1 MKRAY
6 LCTMALALLALPT
19 LPNIALAHNHD
30 EKPAAATAGGAE
42 VRAEILRQ
50 LGDAKEKLI
59 ALAEAMPAEK
69 YGWRPAEGVRSV
81 GEVFLHVAGGNY
93 FLPTL
98 WGTKPPEGLDMRT
111 MEKDGGDKAKVIA
124 TLKKS
129 FEHAEKAINDV
140 PEAEM
145 GKAIKLFGRDGS
157 TREGF
162 MMDALHAHEHLGQA
176 IAYARMNG
184 VTPPWS
190 RGE

>member
-6 LCTMALALLALPT
+6 VWMTALALLALPG
-19 LPNIALAHNHD
+19 AARAHDHD
-30 EKPAAATAGGAE
+30 EKPAVAAAAGGAE
-42 VRAEILRQ
+42 VRAEVLRQ
-50 LGDAKEKLI
+50 LGDAKEKLM

-93 FLPTL
+93 FLPTF
-98 WGTKPPEGLDMRT
+98 WGAKPPEGLDLRNI
-111 MEKDGGDKAKVIA
+111 EKAGGDKAKVIDA
-124 TLKKS
+124 MKKS
-129 FEHAEKAINDV
+129 FDHAEAAIKAV

-145 GKAIKLFGRDGS
+145 GKSVKMFGRDAS
-157 TREGF
+157 VREVF
-162 MMDALHAHEHLGQA
+162 MTEASHAHEHLGQA

-184 VTPPWS
+184 VAPPWS